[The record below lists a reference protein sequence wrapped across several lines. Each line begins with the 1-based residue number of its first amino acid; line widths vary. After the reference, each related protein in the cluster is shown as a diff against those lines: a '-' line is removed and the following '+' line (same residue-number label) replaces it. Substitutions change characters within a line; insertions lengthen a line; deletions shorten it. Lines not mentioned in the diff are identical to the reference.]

1 MIRIFIIERKKMNFK
16 IQNQKFYKH
25 RHMKYFDT
33 VIILI
38 LVIFSFSM
46 ESCKKDTS
54 QSSTG
59 GIAAS
64 DTNQA
69 GVGAVSAKA
78 TWSIIQDNILT
89 PSCATSGCHAST
101 SDANYVQ
108 HNLLLTSATAYDNL
122 INIISKNAA
131 AKTAGLVRVKPTDY
145 INSLLY
151 QKIDC
156 QATTQY
162 GAMMPLGG
170 TNLTLGQIEF
180 IKQWIIKG
188 APKTGTVVDETVLAN
203 NAACQKVFVPM
214 QAPSPAEGFQLAINT
229 FTVSPNTE
237 REVFL
242 NRNTPNTSTVYVNKF
257 IMQGRPNSHH
267 FVLYGFQSTTL
278 LPPVNTLRD
287 LYNADASINIS
298 TFAQMQNHIF
308 LGGGTD
314 VNTTYTFPAGVALK
328 IPPATALD
336 LNAHYF
342 NKQTTNLT
350 GENYINMYTV
360 SQANVVKEAQSINF
374 ANYNFSIPANS
385 HKTITT
391 DYTFSKAV
399 NVITLTSHF
408 HKLGEKFQ
416 IKILGGTRNGE
427 IVYENT
433 DWEHPLVINL
443 ATPILL
449 KAGEGL
455 TSVVTYNNTTN
466 KMVSFGLT
474 SEDEMN
480 IIFGYYY

>member
-1 MIRIFIIERKKMNFK
+1 MKHFVTVTILASII
-16 IQNQKFYKH
+16 I
-25 RHMKYFDT
+25 
-33 VIILI
+33 V
-38 LVIFSFSM
+38 SFFM
-46 ESCKKDTS
+46 ESCTKNTDEAIDGGTFAKDTW
-54 QSSTG
+54 T
-59 GIAAS
+59 
-64 DTNQA
+64 
-69 GVGAVSAKA
+69 
-78 TWSIIQDNILT
+78 IIQDNILML
-89 PSCATSGCHAST
+89 SCATSGCHAST
-101 SDANYVQ
+101 SDATYGQ
-108 HNLLLTSATAYDNL
+108 HNLLLNSTNAYDNL

-131 AKTAGLVRVKPTDY
+131 AKTAGLVRVKPGDY
-145 INSLLY
+145 MNSLLY

-156 QATTQY
+156 QTPSKY
-162 GAMMPLGG
+162 GASMPLGG
-170 TNLTLGQIEF
+170 TNLTSGQIEF

-188 APKTGTVVDETVLAN
+188 APKKGSVVDENILTSNEVCSQA
-203 NAACQKVFVPM
+203 FVPM
-214 QAPSPAEGFQLAINT
+214 QAPAAADGFQLAINA
-229 FTVSPNTE
+229 FTVRAKTE
-237 REVFL
+237 REVFV
-242 NRNTPNTSTVYVNKF
+242 NRTSPNTSTVYVNKF
-257 IMQGRPNSHH
+257 TMQGRPNSHH

-287 LYNADASINIS
+287 LYNADATINIT

-314 VNTTYTFPAGVALK
+314 VNTTYTFPEGVALK
-328 IPPATALD
+328 VPPATALD

-342 NKQTTNLT
+342 NTQNSNLI

-385 HKTITT
+385 RKTITT
-391 DYTFSKAV
+391 DYKFNKEVT
-399 NVITLTSHF
+399 VITLTSHF

-427 IVYENT
+427 VVYENT
-433 DWEHPLVINL
+433 DWEHPIVINL
-443 ATPILL
+443 AKPIQL

-466 KMVSFGLT
+466 KMVNFGLT

>member
-1 MIRIFIIERKKMNFK
+1 MKHFVTVTILASII
-16 IQNQKFYKH
+16 I
-25 RHMKYFDT
+25 
-33 VIILI
+33 V
-38 LVIFSFSM
+38 SFFM
-46 ESCKKDTS
+46 ESCTKNTDEAVDGGTFPKDTW
-54 QSSTG
+54 T
-59 GIAAS
+59 
-64 DTNQA
+64 
-69 GVGAVSAKA
+69 
-78 TWSIIQDNILT
+78 IIQDNILT
-89 PSCATSGCHAST
+89 LSCATSGCHAST
-101 SDANYVQ
+101 SDATYGQ
-108 HNLLLTSATAYDNL
+108 HNLLLNSTNAYDNL

-131 AKTAGLVRVKPTDY
+131 AKTAGLVRVKPGDY
-145 INSLLY
+145 INSLFY

-156 QATTQY
+156 QTPSKY
-162 GAMMPLGG
+162 GSSMPLGG
-170 TNLTLGQIEF
+170 TNLTSGQIEF

-188 APKTGTVVDETVLAN
+188 APKKGSVVDENILTSNEVCSQA
-203 NAACQKVFVPM
+203 FVPM
-214 QAPSPAEGFQLAINT
+214 QAPAAADGFQLAINA
-229 FTVSPNTE
+229 FTVRAKTE
-237 REVFL
+237 REVFV
-242 NRNTPNTSTVYVNKF
+242 NRTSPNTSTVYVNKF
-257 IMQGRPNSHH
+257 TMQGRPNSHH

-278 LPPVNTLRD
+278 LPPANTLRD
-287 LYNADASINIS
+287 LYNADATINIT

-314 VNTTYTFPAGVALK
+314 VNTTYTFPEGVALK
-328 IPPATALD
+328 VPPATALD

-342 NKQTTNLT
+342 NTQNSNLI

-385 HKTITT
+385 RKTITT
-391 DYTFSKAV
+391 DYKFNKEVT
-399 NVITLTSHF
+399 VITLTSHF

-427 IVYENT
+427 VVYENT
-433 DWEHPLVINL
+433 DWEHPIVINL

-466 KMVSFGLT
+466 KMVNFGLT

>member
-1 MIRIFIIERKKMNFK
+1 
-16 IQNQKFYKH
+16 
-25 RHMKYFDT
+25 MKYFGT
-33 VIILI
+33 IIFLTSMT
-38 LVIFSFSM
+38 IFSFSI
-46 ESCKKDTS
+46 ESCTKNTNEAAAVTASAKDTW
-54 QSSTG
+54 T
-59 GIAAS
+59 
-64 DTNQA
+64 
-69 GVGAVSAKA
+69 
-78 TWSIIQDNILT
+78 IIQDNILT
-89 PSCATSGCHAST
+89 PTCATSGCHSST

-122 INIISKNAA
+122 INTTSKNAA
-131 AKTAGLVRVKPTDY
+131 AKTAGLVRVKPGDH
-145 INSLLY
+145 ISSLLY

-156 QATTQY
+156 QTTSQY
-162 GAMMPLGG
+162 GALMPLGG
-170 TNLTLGQIEF
+170 TNLSLGQIEF

-188 APKTGTVVDETVLAN
+188 APKKGSVVDETVLAN
-203 NAACQKVFVPM
+203 NTACTQAFLPM
-214 QAPSPAEGFQLAINT
+214 QAPAAAEGFQLAINT

-237 REVFL
+237 REVFV
-242 NRNTPNTSTVYVNKF
+242 NRKTPNTSTVYVNKF
-257 IMQGRPNSHH
+257 TMQGRPNSHH
-267 FVLYGFQSTTL
+267 FVLYGFQSTTS
-278 LPPVNTLRD
+278 LPPVNTMRD
-287 LYNADASINIS
+287 LYNADASINII

-328 IPPATALD
+328 VLPATALD

-374 ANYNFSIPANS
+374 ANYNFSIPAS
-385 HKTITT
+385 SRKTIST
-391 DYTFSKAV
+391 DYTFTKPV
-399 NVITLTSHF
+399 TVITLTSHF

-433 DWEHPLVINL
+433 DWEHPIVINL
-443 ATPILL
+443 ATPIQL

-466 KMVSFGLT
+466 KIVNFGLT

>member
-1 MIRIFIIERKKMNFK
+1 M
-16 IQNQKFYKH
+16 KH
-25 RHMKYFDT
+25 FET
-33 VIILI
+33 GIILMAMTI
-38 LVIFSFSM
+38 VSFFM
-46 ESCKKDTS
+46 ESCTKN
-54 QSSTG
+54 
-59 GIAAS
+59 
-64 DTNQA
+64 TNQVDA
-69 GVGAVSAKA
+69 GGNSAKS
-78 TWSIIQDNILT
+78 TWTIIQDKILT
-89 PSCATSGCHAST
+89 PTCATSGCHAST

-122 INIISKNAA
+122 INIISKNTS
-131 AKTAGLVRVKPTDY
+131 AKTAGLVRVKPGDY

-156 QATTQY
+156 QTTSQY
-162 GAMMPLGG
+162 GALMPLGG
-170 TNLTLGQIEF
+170 PNLTLGQIEF
-180 IKQWIIKG
+180 IKEWITKG
-188 APKTGTVVDETVLAN
+188 APKTGTVVDESILAN
-203 NAACQKVFVPM
+203 NTVCRQDFVPM
-214 QAPSPAEGFQLAINT
+214 QAPAATEGFQLAINK

-237 REVFL
+237 REVFV

-267 FVLYGFQSTTL
+267 FVLYGFQSSTL

-287 LYNADASINIS
+287 LYNSNASINIF

-328 IPPATALD
+328 VPPATALD

-374 ANYNFSIPANS
+374 ANYNFSIPAS
-385 HKTITT
+385 SRKTIST
-391 DYTFSKAV
+391 DFTFDKAV
-399 NVITLTSHF
+399 TVITLTSHF

-427 IVYENT
+427 VVYENT

-443 ATPILL
+443 TTPILL

-466 KMVSFGLT
+466 KIVNFGLT